1 VHALSLAISSIEM
14 YECFSRHCKL
24 RERARGDGMTLSRCQ
39 ISQRK
44 RRQPRHESKPPRG
57 CLHLGPIG
65 GLAEWTFTPSIP
77 QSSPPSPISF
87 GHSGGR
93 ASWRSK
99 LLSHPSPIDALRA
112 HLRAQT
118 RWTALHPICRVVGS
132 SNRRLRMRT
141 GDRSGPGTS
150 VECPCARDIGITV
163 VNDACAKS
171 SKSSDHFESSK
182 PQG

>member
-1 VHALSLAISSIEM
+1 MARAESRQVLPRQDLGGRRGCLVHDLSLAISSIEM

-99 LLSHPSPIDALRA
+99 LLSHPSPIDALKGTSARSDA
-112 HLRAQT
+112 
-118 RWTALHPICRVVGS
+118 V
-132 SNRRLRMRT
+132 
-141 GDRSGPGTS
+141 DRSPSDMPSCGL
-150 VECPCARDIGITV
+150 VEPSTPYANWRSFGSWHKCGVSMC
-163 VNDACAKS
+163 S
-171 SKSSDHFESSK
+171 
-182 PQG
+182 